1 MFSHDISDKRALA
14 RQCSCT
20 LQATYQLHWQVWHF
34 AACGSV
40 CAVEKLEFCLDA
52 VLARGLQAAFY
63 EFVSLTRLGLI
74 KAILRLLERHR

>member
-1 MFSHDISDKRALA
+1 MIE
-14 RQCSCT
+14 
-20 LQATYQLHWQVWHF
+20 Y
-34 AACGSV
+34 
-40 CAVEKLEFCLDA
+40 CLDA